1 MPGEVSQTHAH
12 KHGFTLLEVMAV
24 MVIMGIIGVFV
35 LSGRADSR
43 ANLVGR
49 TEAVKAHLRYAQ
61 SRAMSTDDRVWGI
74 IFSRDNSRYWLYWC
88 GIPPS
93 CRWNEN
99 RTPLPGSHPD
109 AQNRIRLLDDGIS
122 IKSISQ
128 GSGPRI
134 TIAFDEWGR
143 PYWGESDQILRNLL
157 TAPLLITLQD
167 TAGHTES
174 IELTPETGFIP

>member
-109 AQNRIRLLDDGIS
+109 AQNR
-122 IKSISQ
+122 SQ
-128 GSGPRI
+128 TDR
-134 TIAFDEWGR
+134 
-143 PYWGESDQILRNLL
+143 
-157 TAPLLITLQD
+157 
-167 TAGHTES
+167 
-174 IELTPETGFIP
+174 